1 MDQTL
6 PMSTADII
14 EASLE
19 AEFSPVHLDVQDESH
34 MHNVAPG
41 AQSHFKVVIVTSSFD
56 NKPLI
61 ARHRAVNAI
70 VDMTKH
76 GIHALA
82 LHTYAPD
89 EWRAKAA
96 DTESPDCHGGTGK

>member
-1 MDQTL
+1 
-6 PMSTADII
+6 MSKADII

-19 AEFSPVHLDVQDESH
+19 TEFSPLHLDVQDESH

-41 AQSHFKVVIVTSSFD
+41 AESHFKVVIVTSSFE

-70 VDMTKH
+70 VDMAKH
-76 GIHALA
+76 SIHALA

-89 EWRAKAA
+89 EW
-96 DTESPDCHGGTGK
+96 DTKVGNTQSPDCLGGTGK

>member
-1 MDQTL
+1 
-6 PMSTADII
+6 MSKVDII
-14 EASLE
+14 EASLK

-41 AQSHFKVVIVTSSFD
+41 AESHFKVVIVTSKFE

-70 VDMTKH
+70 VDMSKH
-76 GIHALA
+76 SIHALA

-89 EWRAKAA
+89 EWSAKTE
-96 DTESPDCHGGTGK
+96 TESPDCLGGSGK